1 LLAEVER
8 FAMGDYASALAAGSS
23 LDPATRETIVAKLH
37 DYTGLSADYLR
48 RADLRV
54 SVDEFRQELLRD
66 EGLIVGGTD
75 TRFEGHTLDRL
86 NREAKYDPSDAA
98 IGSAYVSAFNDYVR
112 RVLKYGEGK
121 TYRPMVED
129 IGDKWNFTHQP
140 PGSPENGPPSQQSA
154 NVMLDLAH
162 AMKLNPLL
170 KVQVNSGYFDL
181 LTPYFQGK
189 YEMRHLPLPPELRA
203 NIDYRCY
210 QSGHMVYVT
219 ADALTRLH
227 DNVADFID
235 RTDNLP
241 PRAGRSKPGETGCAS
256 EQ

>member
-1 LLAEVER
+1 
-8 FAMGDYASALAAGSS
+8 
-23 LDPATRETIVAKLH
+23 
-37 DYTGLSADYLR
+37 LR

-66 EGLIVGGTD
+66 DGLIVGGTD
-75 TRFEGHTLDRL
+75 TRFSGHTLDRL
-86 NREAKYDPSDAA
+86 NRKAKYDPSDAA

-112 RVLKYGEGK
+112 QVLKYGEGK
-121 TYRPMVED
+121 TYRPMVDD

-140 PGSPENGPPSQQSA
+140 PGGPDNGPPLQQSA

-170 KVQVNSGYFDL
+170 KVQVNAGYFDL

-203 NIDYRCY
+203 NIEYRCY

-219 ADALTRLH
+219 PGALARLH

-241 PRAGRSKPGETGCAS
+241 PRANRSKPGETGCAS